1 MSALSYLLAANT
13 TLDAGQTGHLQQ
25 LVAEW
30 QLLSD
35 MSFAD
40 LLLWVPTSPADL
52 DDQPAEL
59 AGPVSGQDP
68 VSGQGPASQ
77 PATQVFLCVAQ
88 CRPTTGQTAYLHDRV
103 AEQLSGVRATA
114 LQIAIDEARIF
125 RESDPDWEGDT
136 PIRREAIPIVF
147 EGQTIAVLGRDSNL
161 TSIRSPSQLELA
173 YLQSAADLASMVS
186 TGQFPGPVSQRE
198 EASGPRVGD
207 GMIRIDGSGRV
218 LYASPNGSSALRR
231 LGFNGNLHGEPFL
244 DAVRALVRDPFLAS
258 DLAAMLAEALR
269 GIHPNSREVDSG
281 AGAIVQF
288 RAIPLHP
295 RGESLGA
302 LVLLQDVTE
311 LRSRDRQIMSKDA
324 TIREIHHRVKNNLQ
338 TVAALLRLQSRRVAN
353 AEARTALEE
362 SMRRVSSIALVHETL
377 SSAIDEEVA
386 FDEVVDR
393 LLSMLGEVTGAAD
406 RVSVRRSGSF
416 GQLPAELA
424 TPLVMVLTELVG
436 NAVEHGFPDGRS
448 GSVVVSAQRAR
459 GVLSV
464 AITDDGAGLPD
475 KFSLDGSD
483 RLGLQIVQTL
493 VGAELDATLELN
505 DRGLDQPGTEASLR
519 IPLSR
524 IQPDQA
530 PVRTGPTETGS
541 R

>member
-1 MSALSYLLAANT
+1 MSALSNLLASIT
-13 TLDAGQTGHLQQ
+13 TLDAEQTGHLQQ

-30 QLLSD
+30 QLVSD

-40 LLLWVPTSPADL
+40 LLLWVPTRIGED
-52 DDQPAEL
+52 E
-59 AGPVSGQDP
+59 V
-68 VSGQGPASQ
+68 
-77 PATQVFLCVAQ
+77 VFVCAAQ
-88 CRPTTGQTAYLHDRV
+88 CRPTTGPTAYLHDRV
-103 AEQLSGVRATA
+103 GERLDGSRAAA
-114 LQIAIDEARIF
+114 LQIALTESRIF

-147 EGQTIAVLGRDSNL
+147 GEQTVAVLGRDSNL
-161 TSIRSPSQLELA
+161 TSVRSPSQLELA
-173 YLQSAADLASMVS
+173 YLQSAADLASMVA
-186 TGQFPGPVSQRE
+186 TGQFPGPASQRE
-198 EASGPRVGD
+198 EAAGPRVGD
-207 GMIRIDGSGRV
+207 GMIRVDPAGQV

-231 LGFNGNLHGEPFL
+231 LGFNGNLQGEL
-244 DAVRALVRDPFLAS
+244 LVDAVAALARDPFQTS
-258 DLAAMLAEALR
+258 EVAAMMAEALA
-269 GIHPNSREVDSG
+269 GIHPHSRELDSE
-281 AGAIVQF
+281 AGATVQF

-311 LRSRDRQIMSKDA
+311 LRRRDRQILSKDA

-393 LLSMLGEVTGAAD
+393 LLAMLGEVTGTAG
-406 RVSVRRSGSF
+406 RVAVSRTGSF
-416 GQLPAELA
+416 GELPAALA

-436 NAVEHGFPDGRS
+436 NAIEHGFPDSRS
-448 GSVVVSAQRAR
+448 GSVLVSGQRDR
-459 GVLSV
+459 GILTV
-464 AITDDGAGLPD
+464 AIADDGAGLPA

-483 RLGLQIVQTL
+483 RLGLQIVRTL
-493 VGAELDATLELN
+493 VDAELEASLDLAR
-505 DRGLDQPGTEASLR
+505 RGPAQAGTEVTLR
-519 IPLSR
+519 IPLDR
-524 IQPDQA
+524 A
-530 PVRTGPTETGS
+530 GRGS
-541 R
+541 AAS